1 VTGKTQKNPICV
13 SNSIVIIDL
22 LTALCAVA
30 VQRKRS
36 MKSTQLILSAIFTLG
51 IAGAA
56 HADAVPKRSKDF
68 TGNYQTLAKD
78 QQASPQVA
86 DCIASAYDYVK
97 KSKKYDRLGFTKAD
111 IAAAT
116 TNDKSSK
123 FSAKDASKVSAVISV
138 PGEARNRSG
147 AQWDTITL
155 RCGITGGKLKAI
167 EVAPGKGA
175 K

>member
-1 VTGKTQKNPICV
+1 
-13 SNSIVIIDL
+13 
-22 LTALCAVA
+22 
-30 VQRKRS
+30 
-36 MKSTQLILSAIFTLG
+36 MKSTQIILSAIFTLG

-68 TGNYQTLAKD
+68 TGNYQTLVKD
-78 QQASPQVA
+78 QKASPQVA

-97 KSKKYDRLGFTKAD
+97 KSKKYDRLGFTKDD

-138 PGEARNRSG
+138 PGEARTKSG
-147 AQWDTITL
+147 GTEWDTITL

-167 EVAPGKGA
+167 ELAPGKDA
-175 K
+175 D